1 MVRVEREGRGGC
13 FGERVGPW
21 VFGMGGGGLGV
32 DHPRMRGLGV
42 RSRRWFE
49 REGIKGVMVR
59 SI

>member
-21 VFGMGGGGLGV
+21 VFGMGGGELGV

-42 RSRRWFE
+42 
-49 REGIKGVMVR
+49 
-59 SI
+59 